1 MTSMLL
7 LDLSL
12 PLKNPVII
20 FSLVLFI
27 ILFAPI
33 LFNRIKV
40 PHIIG
45 LIISGMIVGPYG
57 LNLLSRDSSI
67 VLFGTVGLL
76 YIMFL
81 AGLEIDLAEFR
92 KNRNK
97 IIVFG
102 LLTFVLPL
110 VSGTLASY
118 YILGYGFL
126 SSLLLA
132 SMFSTHTLVSYPIA
146 SKYGVTRN
154 RAINMTVGGTMIT
167 DILALLILA
176 GVAGMSKGDVSPAF
190 WFRLGF
196 SFIVFVAVVL
206 FVFPVICRWFFKRF
220 DDSIS
225 QYIFV
230 LAMVFLASFLAEIA
244 GVEAIIGA
252 FFSGL
257 VLNRFVPHSSALN
270 NRIDFVGNALFIP
283 FFLISVGMLV
293 DISVLVKGWGALRVA
308 GVILVIALSSKYI
321 AAWITQKFFRLT
333 SDEGLMIFG
342 LSSSHAA
349 ATLAIILVG
358 YNIIVGE
365 TALGEPIRLL
375 DEDVLNGTIV
385 LILVS
390 CGVSSFV
397 VERASKK
404 LALLQEEQAPE
415 ESDAQTDEK
424 ILVSLSYPDM
434 VADMVDFGIMLKA
447 KRSAIPLYG
456 LHIVTDED
464 QKHDSASHGKK
475 ILNKAVDHASSSE
488 NILVPLTRYD
498 ANISN
503 GITYSIKEQNITD
516 VVIGL
521 HQETD
526 HKTFLGPK
534 VENIVRRIFETI
546 YIYKPAQPFNTLTRI
561 VVAVPPAASNEPG
574 FLHWLGKLVRLAKM
588 NAMPIHFYAPPQ
600 IIKEIKSIVAR
611 KAGSVEAQFTAFNEW
626 DDFLI
631 FSRELR
637 IDDLFVIVCAR
648 KGSASYLSQLERLP
662 YYLSNYFQEQ
672 SLILIYPKQLE
683 SGINMSDIEQADST
697 LIETLSEKL
706 GSLSTAAKYLRRMLG
721 DK

>member
-1 MTSMLL
+1 MTALLL

-20 FSLVLFI
+20 FSVVLFI

-102 LLTFVLPL
+102 LTTFILPL
-110 VSGTLASY
+110 VSGTLAGY

-206 FVFPVICRWFFKRF
+206 FVFPMICRWFFKRF

-257 VLNRFVPHSSALN
+257 VLNKFVPHSSPLM

-293 DISVLVKGWGALRVA
+293 NISVLAHGWGALKVA
-308 GVILVIALSSKYI
+308 GVILVIALASKYL
-321 AAWITQKFFRLT
+321 AAWITQKVFRL
-333 SDEGLMIFG
+333 SSNEGLMIFG

-365 TALGEPIRLL
+365 TALGQPIRLL

-390 CGVSSFV
+390 CAVSSFV

-404 LALLQEEQAPE
+404 LALLQEEENPE
-415 ESDAQTDEK
+415 DVHAASNEK

-434 VADMVDFGIMLKA
+434 IADLVDFGIMLKA
-447 KRSAIPLYG
+447 KHNTIPLYG
-456 LHIVTDED
+456 LHIVTDQD

-488 NILVPLTRYD
+488 NILMPLTRYD
-498 ANISN
+498 ANIGN
-503 GITYSIKEQNITD
+503 GITYTIKEQNITD

-534 VENIVRRIFETI
+534 IESIVKRVFETI

-561 VVAVPPAASNEPG
+561 VVAIPPAGSNDPG
-574 FLHWLGKLVRLAKM
+574 FLHWLGKLITLAKL
-588 NAMPIHFYAPPQ
+588 NAMPIHFYASARTIKAIKG
-600 IIKEIKSIVAR
+600 IIAR
-611 KAGSVEAQFTAFNEW
+611 KTITVEVEFSVFSAW

-631 FSRELR
+631 FSRDLK
-637 IDDLFVIVCAR
+637 IDDLFVIISAR
-648 KGSASYLSQLERLP
+648 KGSASYLSQLEKLP
-662 YYLSNYFQEQ
+662 GYLSNYFQEQ
-672 SLILIYPKQLE
+672 SLLLIYPKQLD
-683 SGINMSDIEQADST
+683 SGINMSDIEQADGA
-697 LIETLSEKL
+697 LIGTLSDKL
-706 GSLSTAAKYLRRMLG
+706 GTLTKAAKYLRKMLG
-721 DK
+721 D